1 MLKKLIIKR
10 IIVTTCVIFALILLY
25 VIPKNNDA
33 LEINQELEYTSKEVN
48 THTIF
53 LLDSNNY
60 VAMTK
65 VLVEKEE
72 TVNVA
77 RELLDV
83 LITEGAGESKIPSG
97 FRSVIP
103 EDTKINN
110 ITYEEGL
117 LKVDLSAAAFET
129 KEDMEEK
136 VLESIIY
143 TLTSVKDVK
152 KIMLFIDGKVL
163 SKLPNSNTIL
173 PTILDR
179 SYGINKRYDFMSL
192 DNLLSLTIYYINE
205 YNNQFYYV
213 PVTSYIN
220 DTREKIS
227 IIVDELSSSNL
238 YTSDLMSFLSNDIK
252 LISSQNTDQTLRLE
266 FNDAIFSNIDEK
278 DILEEVIYTISLSV
292 FDNYNANK
300 VVFVSNNEEILTKS
314 IE

>member
-25 VIPKNNDA
+25 VIPKNKDA

>member
-83 LITEGAGESKIPSG
+83 LITEGAGESRIPSG

-117 LKVDLSAAAFET
+117 LKVDLSAAVFET

-278 DILEEVIYTISLSV
+278 NILEEVIYTISLSV

-300 VVFVSNNEEILTKS
+300 VIFVSNNEEILTKS

>member
-1 MLKKLIIKR
+1 MLKKMIIKR

-25 VIPKNNDA
+25 VIPKNNDG

-65 VLVEKEE
+65 VLVEREAP
-72 TVNVA
+72 VNVA

-110 ITYEEGL
+110 ITFEEGL
-117 LKVDLSAAAFET
+117 LKVDLSAAAFDT

-143 TLTSVKDVK
+143 TLTSIKDVK

-179 SYGINKRYDFMSL
+179 SYGINKRYDFVSL

-220 DTREKIS
+220 DSREKIS

-252 LISSQNTDQTLRLE
+252 LISSQNIDQTLRLE

-278 DILEEVIYTISLSV
+278 NILEEVIYTISLSV
-292 FDNYNANK
+292 FDNYDANK

>member
-83 LITEGAGESKIPSG
+83 LITEGSGESKIPSG

-136 VLESIIY
+136 ILESIIY

-252 LISSQNTDQTLRLE
+252 LIFSQNTDQTLRLE